1 MNADCIFT
9 ESIERAEDTPLYSE
23 TEDRAEV
30 QSEESSSTPSTSMG
44 STFRKTYKKRHRK
57 EDPLSIVVKKLD
69 QLEQEDATD
78 AAGKVY
84 AEKLR
89 SLDVKQ
95 RIYAEKLISEVFF
108 EAQLGNLSRYTTLT
122 ALQDQ
127 IAQSQQ
133 VEPHFQLSQGT
144 RICKRKHIVQNVVPY
159 ENVSDVEYGGPSV
172 TNYLNNFDPSD
183 VNYE

>member
-1 MNADCIFT
+1 
-9 ESIERAEDTPLYSE
+9 
-23 TEDRAEV
+23 
-30 QSEESSSTPSTSMG
+30 MG
-44 STFRKTYKKRHRK
+44 STFRKTYKKRQRK

-122 ALQDQ
+122 ALQYQ

-133 VEPHFQLSQGT
+133 VEPHTF
-144 RICKRKHIVQNVVPY
+144 
-159 ENVSDVEYGGPSV
+159 
-172 TNYLNNFDPSD
+172 NYLRAPEYANGSTSYKMWFPTRMYRMLNT
-183 VNYE
+183 VARLLLIT